1 MIEKVTN
8 QNFKDTIENTDKLV
22 ILDFFASWCNPCSK
36 FAPILESVNKQLE
49 NEIVIGKVNV
59 DEEEI
64 LARQFDV
71 ESIPTI
77 FLMKNG
83 EVLSKNVGI
92 YNENELKQMIQK
104 FNK

>member
-1 MIEKVTN
+1 MEFEKLKKIIAEV
-8 QNFKDTIENTDKLV
+8 L
-22 ILDFFASWCNPCSK
+22 
-36 FAPILESVNKQLE
+36 
-49 NEIVIGKVNV
+49 NV

-77 FLMKNG
+77 FFMKNG

>member
-59 DEEEI
+59 DEETK
-64 LARQFDV
+64 LATKYGIM
-71 ESIPTI
+71 SIPTFMI
-77 FLMKNG
+77 FKNG
-83 EVLSKNVGI
+83 EVVQTKIGMQDK
-92 YNENELKQMIQK
+92 EELKRMLI
-104 FNK
+104 